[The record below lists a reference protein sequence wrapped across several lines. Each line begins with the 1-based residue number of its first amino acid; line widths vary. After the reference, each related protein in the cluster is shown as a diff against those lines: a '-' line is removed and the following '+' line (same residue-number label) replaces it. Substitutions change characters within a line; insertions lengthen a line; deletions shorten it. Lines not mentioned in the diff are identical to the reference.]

1 MSARPNPKTQ
11 TVDPVLAFTAR
22 AEARALLVASGEL
35 DLHEAVDGLQ
45 AAAVASGLVHEIGQ
59 DAVQAIM
66 AAAFEPVPSVPTE
79 EDAEAP
85 PKPELADIPLIATHG
100 VPRAA
105 AFQREYELR
114 IKRQC
119 ERFGPA
125 KSMADASEYLART
138 NSQRL
143 KAWLLEHSP
152 AERAAIVSHLRQKQD
167 RP

>member
-66 AAAFEPVPSVPTE
+66 ADAFTVVRKLEDEP
-79 EDAEAP
+79 
-85 PKPELADIPLIATHG
+85 
-100 VPRAA
+100 
-105 AFQREYELR
+105 
-114 IKRQC
+114 C
-119 ERFGPA
+119 
-125 KSMADASEYLART
+125 
-138 NSQRL
+138 
-143 KAWLLEHSP
+143 
-152 AERAAIVSHLRQKQD
+152 
-167 RP
+167 